1 MSLRVQVL
9 KEMAVQKAQCGSW
22 SLWSIMTSFPA
33 NRALQVRE
41 IVLDMCNVKED
52 SKPNWAYAG
61 SREARERDALE
72 ERREYFRRFGL

>member
-9 KEMAVQKAQCGSW
+9 KEMAVQKARSGSW

-33 NRALQVRE
+33 SRALQVRE
-41 IVLDMCNVKED
+41 IVLDTCGVKED
-52 SKPNWAYAG
+52 RKPDWAFTG
-61 SREARERDALE
+61 SREARERDDLE